1 MQQGKQT
8 FNVPNMG
15 RGCVIALPL
24 VSTDLL
30 LDTSVFNTVELR
42 FEAHTRRYF
51 CSFLAHEYCADCGVG
66 STTVVHTVDSSDI

>member
-1 MQQGKQT
+1 M
-8 FNVPNMG
+8 
-15 RGCVIALPL
+15 IALPLHKSL

-42 FEAHTRRYF
+42 LRNIPEDTFALSWHV
-51 CSFLAHEYCADCGVG
+51 SFVCADCRVG